1 MNRLIHILFVL
12 ACASLSIPLMAQ
24 QTPASEWYDRA
35 AHAFVKQ
42 DKLTALRLLDRGLAE
57 HPDDP
62 KLKDLAEALLKE
74 EKQQQQQQQDQQQ
87 QQGGQGQQDQQQNK
101 DQQADQRDGKEQ
113 EKSPSTEQ
121 QPRPSS
127 EQQGAQGSAPGQIDP
142 KDARRMLDALQRNE
156 RDVQLKVRQRMRPA
170 QRIPIDKDW

>member
-1 MNRLIHILFVL
+1 MNRPIHILTVL
-12 ACASLSIPLMAQ
+12 ACVLLSVPVMAQ

-42 DKLTALRLLDRGLAE
+42 DKLAALRLLDRGLAE
-57 HPDDP
+57 HPDDRN
-62 KLKDLAEALLKE
+62 LKDLAEALLKE
-74 EKQQQQQQQDQQQ
+74 EKQQQQQQQEQQ

-101 DQQADQRDGKEQ
+101 DQQAEQRDGQ
-113 EKSPSTEQ
+113 DQDRSQGGEQ
-121 QPRPSS
+121 QRQPPSG
-127 EQQGAQGSAPGQIDP
+127 ETGGRGAAPGQIDP

-156 RDVQLKVRQRMRPA
+156 RDVQLKVRQRLRPA

>member
-1 MNRLIHILFVL
+1 MNRPIHILVLL
-12 ACASLSIPLMAQ
+12 ACVSLSIPVMAQ

-42 DKLTALRLLDRGLAE
+42 DKLAALRLLDRGLAE
-57 HPDDP
+57 HPDDR

-74 EKQQQQQQQDQQQ
+74 EKQQQQQQQQDQQQ
-87 QQGGQGQQDQQQNK
+87 QQGDQGQQDQQQNK
-101 DQQADQRDGKEQ
+101 DQQAEQRDGKEQ
-113 EKSPSTEQ
+113 EKSPGEQ